1 MTDRVLDPDAGSR
14 ATTITDEVLQAILRG
29 AAKLLGCTSATLLL
43 VNEQERILR
52 IRVGTMAAS
61 YAALA
66 EAESLLGSLQALEVT
81 FEEAAGS
88 QVFAA
93 WRDREVRESS
103 CLADLAAGAFP
114 HETLLA
120 IDSMLGEHRYIFV
133 PVLCGDRALGVIVF
147 EKPSVRPFSLQQ
159 RELLVLYAQRLGE
172 ILGRTGPS
180 DPGIDRPTGARLLV
194 DSQGA
199 VAGSDEAART
209 LPDPVVRAL
218 AVRAAAVLVGGEG
231 PACVSLPA
239 ADGRLQIDAEVVPLQ
254 VRGETLALLSTVVGG
269 RSNGPGDRLVR
280 LALGRYQAAFTLDP
294 DLRITSCNADA
305 ERLFGAASGELVDQ
319 PAGVLFVAPRDVQG
333 ILNRQ
338 VLFVSHGYVEEK
350 AALRRRDGT
359 TFDGSIEA
367 LLLADDADRAVG
379 FLVRIRENP
388 VLEGAEATRE
398 VDRLMRQERLATMG
412 EMAAQLAHE
421 IRNPLLAI
429 GATIQALAKDPV
441 ADDDTREL
449 LETVGGE
456 VTRLD
461 MLLRDYLSMAAR
473 HNASMVRVDLAEL
486 AGEVLAILRHAPRA
500 AGRALIGEVPEGLAV
515 RADPDG
521 LRHVLF
527 NLLSNALEATPAGGS
542 VTVRGS
548 ATDSDATLD
557 VEDTGPGLSGDPARC
572 FEAFFTT
579 KKNGT
584 GLGLSVVR
592 KVVEAH
598 GGRVSLSN
606 RPEGG
611 CRASVT
617 LPRRIPS

>member
-1 MTDRVLDPDAGSR
+1 MTDSVLDPYKESGTA
-14 ATTITDEVLQAILRG
+14 TITDEVLQAILRG
-29 AAKLLGCTSATLLL
+29 AAKLLGCASATL
-43 VNEQERILR
+43 VQFDEPARTLR
-52 IRVGTMAAS
+52 LRVGTMAAS
-61 YAALA
+61 YPALA
-66 EAESLLGSLQALEVT
+66 EVESILGSVQTLEVS
-81 FEEAAGS
+81 FEEAADTM
-88 QVFAA
+88 VFAA
-93 WRDREVRESS
+93 WRDREVLETSF
-103 CLADLAAGAFP
+103 LTDLAAGAYP
-114 HETLLA
+114 HEMLEA

-133 PVLCGDRALGVIVF
+133 PILCGDRALGVIVF

-172 ILGRTGPS
+172 ILGRSGSGDTG
-180 DPGIDRPTGARLLV
+180 GDRPSEGHLLV
-194 DSQGA
+194 DAQGA
-199 VAGSDEAART
+199 VAGSDEAARA

-231 PACVSLPA
+231 PACIQLPA
-239 ADGRLQIDAEVVPLQ
+239 MDGRSPMDAEVVTLQ
-254 VRGETLALLSTVVGG
+254 VRGEALALVATGPGG
-269 RSNGPGDRLVR
+269 RTDRPGDRLVR
-280 LALGRYQAAFTLDP
+280 LALGRFQAAVTVDP
-294 DLRITSCNADA
+294 DLRITSSNADA
-305 ERLFGAASGELVDQ
+305 EGLFGAGPGELVDQ
-319 PAGVLFVAPRDVQG
+319 HAGVLFVEPRDVQG

-359 TFDGSIEA
+359 TFDGAIEA

-379 FLVRIRENP
+379 FLLRIRENP
-388 VLEGAEATRE
+388 VLEGAEASRE
-398 VDRLMRQERLATMG
+398 VDRLMRQERLATLG
-412 EMAAQLAHE
+412 ELAAQLAHE

-429 GATIQALAKDPV
+429 GATIQALARDPV
-441 ADDDTREL
+441 GDPETREL

-473 HNASMVRVDLAEL
+473 HNASMVRVDLGAL

-500 AGRALIGEVPEGLAV
+500 DGRTLVCEVPGDLAV

-527 NLLSNALEATPAGGS
+527 NLLSNALEATPSGGS

-548 ATDSDATLD
+548 ATDTEVVLD
-557 VEDTGPGLSGDPARC
+557 VLDTGPGLTGDPGRC

-592 KVVEAH
+592 KVIEAH

-606 RPEGG
+606 RVEGG

-617 LPRRIPS
+617 LPRRIPA